1 MQGMQR
7 SLGDANV
14 GVTLESR
21 DPEDARR
28 LRGLPRRFHD
38 RVPQKGSNMP
48 IMGNVSTGGRPRPP
62 RKRSLSP
69 STRRSSGLANALFSA
84 TQQRVLGLLFGQ
96 PNRTFYATEIIHL
109 AGSGSGA
116 VQRELQRL
124 EESGLVVVSRI
135 GNQKHFQANRAAPVF
150 EELCGLVRK
159 TVGLVDPLKTALAP
173 LARRSIFAFVYG
185 SVAKGMERASSDID
199 VMVVSDVLTLEALF
213 AALKPA
219 EKKLGRPVNPTLL
232 SSDEFT
238 RRRKIGNAFL
248 GRVLAGERIVLL
260 GSDDALGTA

>member
-1 MQGMQR
+1 MGT
-7 SLGDANV
+7 SV
-14 GVTLESR
+14 
-21 DPEDARR
+21 
-28 LRGLPRRFHD
+28 
-38 RVPQKGSNMP
+38 P
-48 IMGNVSTGGRPRPP
+48 IMGTPKKRRP
-62 RKRSLSP
+62 
-69 STRRSSGLANALFSA
+69 TALASALFSG
-84 TQQRVLGLLFGQ
+84 TQAKVLGILFAEPGRSYYG
-96 PNRTFYATEIIHL
+96 NELVRA
-109 AGSGSGA
+109 AGAGSGA
-116 VQRELQRL
+116 VQRELARL
-124 EESGLVVVSRI
+124 EGAGLVTVTRI

-173 LARRSIFAFVYG
+173 LARRIIFAFVYG